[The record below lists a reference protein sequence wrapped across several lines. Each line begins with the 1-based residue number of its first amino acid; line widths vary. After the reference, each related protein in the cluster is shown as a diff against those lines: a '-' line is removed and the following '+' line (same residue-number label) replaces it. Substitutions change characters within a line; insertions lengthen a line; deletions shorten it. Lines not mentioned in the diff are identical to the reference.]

1 MKNTVGQKIVLQSDE
16 IPLHITIWN
25 SRGYENVKP
34 HYNENKF
41 NNEHNNLKT
50 IRTIS
55 FNISILK
62 ILTTTLW
69 TNTTFYIQK

>member
-41 NNEHNNLKT
+41 NNE
-50 IRTIS
+50 
-55 FNISILK
+55 
-62 ILTTTLW
+62 
-69 TNTTFYIQK
+69 Q